1 MANDVEADTRTPAD
15 KALLTRDIQFYARWA
30 VLILWAVLIGWS
42 GFAGLLQMA
51 DKRMRRNAYSSGDEM
66 LPL

>member
-15 KALLTRDIQFYARWA
+15 KAVLMSELHFYARWA

-42 GFAGLLQMA
+42 GFAGLLRVA
-51 DKRMRRNAYSSGDEM
+51 DKQMRRNAYSSGEEI